1 MTNPFGE
8 EQNMDD
14 LTRALGIIALLEM
27 IDHVNQVA
35 GAFEIAGVFTP
46 EGTKNLGE
54 ITKVYFE
61 ALNDLIKAE
70 REIFEIQRAQR
81 DI

>member
-8 EQNMDD
+8 EQNMND

-35 GAFEIAGVFTP
+35 TAFEIAGVFTP
-46 EGTKNLGE
+46 EGTNVFTEK
-54 ITKVYFE
+54 TTDYFN

-70 REIFEIQRAQR
+70 REIYEAQKVQS